1 MTISLIQEKS
11 GYAKGVLHVIIY
23 LHEIKMLQ
31 EKRDQEAQRW
41 KQMHTGLTKKKT
53 YEYMNI

>member
-1 MTISLIQEKS
+1 MTVSLIQGKP

-31 EKRDQEAQRW
+31 EKRDQAS
-41 KQMHTGLTKKKT
+41 TGLKTDAYRAYKK
-53 YEYMNI
+53 ENI

>member
-1 MTISLIQEKS
+1 MTVSLIQGKP

-31 EKRDQEAQRW
+31 EKRDQAVQVENRCIP
-41 KQMHTGLTKKKT
+41 GLQKRKH
-53 YEYMNI
+53 MNT

>member
-1 MTISLIQEKS
+1 MTVSLIQGKP

-31 EKRDQEAQRW
+31 EKEIRQYRVENRCIP
-41 KQMHTGLTKKKT
+41 GLQK
-53 YEYMNI
+53 ENI